1 MAATGL
7 GRGRVAAG
15 RDDHLTAGEITR
27 TALAIVD
34 AQGIDGLTMRRL
46 ADEVNV
52 SPRALYHH
60 FSGKAAVLEGVVS
73 MVWDNAI
80 NDFLPIDPQLPAI
93 EVIIQGCIAVREAF
107 RAHVDVALY
116 AAAVVAPGNRLA
128 AAATVMGDLF
138 VDAGFPDVTLAA
150 SVLQTYTFGSVAV
163 TATRERADRYF
174 GRDPDELAN
183 WVQRRAADATADDSS
198 LAIYGA
204 VLPETVDVVFERGLR
219 ACVTGLLASDRA
231 EAGLRG

>member
-15 RDDHLTAGEITR
+15 RDDHLTADEITR
-27 TALAIVD
+27 TALAIID
-34 AQGIDGLTMRRL
+34 ARGLDGLTMRRL

-80 NDFLPIDPQLPAI
+80 NDFLPIDPSAPAI
-93 EVIIQGCIAVREAF
+93 DVIIDGCIAVREAF
-107 RAHVDVALY
+107 RTHVEVALY

-138 VDAGFPDVTLAA
+138 VEAGFPDVTLAA
-150 SVLQTYTFGSVAV
+150 SVLQTYTFGSVAL

-174 GRDPDELAN
+174 GRESDALPAWVRQRADEAGPD
-183 WVQRRAADATADDSS
+183 DTSM
-198 LAIYGA
+198 AIYGA

-219 ACVTGLLASDRA
+219 ACVAGLLSPDRA
-231 EAGLRG
+231 HSTVPS